1 MPPRERHEECFVFQ
15 VRLSFTFTLQNLRF
29 VICQVLLEYIE
40 KRHLANIFHET
51 LNHPFED
58 WPVLDKKPQQEMLR
72 NECVK
77 MGEIEMEPWEDL
89 LGRRVEALKAEDEL
103 LGHGQER
110 RIGQMLKAIDQVSE
124 AEFLESVPES
134 KDFHARERVEI
145 KGEES
150 GINDAIHVVEIFEL
164 FKRKLRKR

>member
-1 MPPRERHEECFVFQ
+1 
-15 VRLSFTFTLQNLRF
+15 
-29 VICQVLLEYIE
+29 
-40 KRHLANIFHET
+40 
-51 LNHPFED
+51 
-58 WPVLDKKPQQEMLR
+58 
-72 NECVK
+72 

-89 LGRRVEALKAEDEL
+89 LGRRVEALKAEDGL

-110 RIGQMLKAIDQVSE
+110 RIGKMLKAIDQVSE
-124 AEFLESVPES
+124 AEILESVPES

-150 GINDAIHVVEIFEL
+150 GINDAIHIVEIFEL